1 MTTVTSQI
9 VSQLQRS
16 IARAIYGKEE
26 AIQLAL
32 ITLLARGH
40 LLIEDVPGVG
50 KTTLAQALAKSF
62 HCSFQRIQF
71 TSDLLPSDVLGV
83 SVYNP
88 ETREFEFRS
97 GPIFA
102 NVVLA
107 DEINRTTP
115 RTQSALL
122 EAMNEAQVTVDGKTL
137 PLPQPFLVIATQ
149 NPVEHHGTY
158 PLPESQLDRFLM
170 RIRMGYPS
178 HETEREILRKR
189 IRDDSVAALEP
200 VADVRRRSRDAGIRR
215 PRESGFQPARLRAGN
230 RQSHAQHR
238 ATRSGRQPARHVDAA
253 ARRASPRFSRWPR
266 LLPARRLQ
274 AARGRRFFASR
285 GGQLAP
291 RFAAEKIGDDRSRPA
306 RDRRLRSRSSV
317 SLASTA
323 AQLWAKADRSGV
335 RAFFL
340 SIAALAVALLLAL
353 YSGAAA
359 ELGHLALA
367 IASALGALLVAAWVA
382 VTLVPVLA
390 KRTPLR
396 WIGYKME
403 YRVTREGWIYI
414 GESLWWRSPR

>member
-1 MTTVTSQI
+1 MPTATSQV

-16 IARAIYGKEE
+16 IARAIYGKED

-88 ETREFEFRS
+88 ESRDFEFRP

-122 EAMNEAQVTVDGKTL
+122 EAMNESQVSMDGKTL
-137 PLPQPFLVIATQ
+137 TLPAPFLVIATQ

-170 RIRMGYPS
+170 RIKMGYPS
-178 HETEREILRKR
+178 HETEKEILRKR
-189 IRDDSVAALEP
+189 VGDDPLTSLEP
-200 VADVRRRSRDAGIRR
+200 VADVTD
-215 PRESGFQPARLRAGN
+215 
-230 RQSHAQHR
+230 
-238 ATRSGRQPARHVDAA
+238 V
-253 ARRASPRFSRWPR
+253 
-266 LLPARRLQ
+266 
-274 AARGRRFFASR
+274 
-285 GGQLAP
+285 LAMQ
-291 RFAAEKIGDDRSRPA
+291 D
-306 RDRRLRSRSSV
+306 
-317 SLASTA
+317 
-323 AQLWAKADRSGV
+323 
-335 RAFFL
+335 
-340 SIAALAVALLLAL
+340 AVAHVKVDPSLHDYALEIVNRTRKSDLLAL
-353 YSGAAA
+353 GVSPRGTLMLQRAAQA
-359 ELGHLALA
+359 RAFLDSRDYCLPDDFKQLTVAVFSHRVV
-367 IASALGALLVAAWVA
+367 ASARHASLQKKSETTESVLRDIVES
-382 VTLVPVLA
+382 VPV
-390 KRTPLR
+390 PL
-396 WIGYKME
+396 
-403 YRVTREGWIYI
+403 
-414 GESLWWRSPR
+414 